1 MSVGKNFGFFILEI
15 MNCFKFLNIQLLCLY
30 WDIPHPPPQKTDA
43 CYFLS
48 NCLLGEGNH
57 VIHIQRLWMKHN
69 IFSKMSH
76 SLLGIMFL
84 CLSALPGFD
93 VSKLSLL
100 SPVLQALQQED
111 KMWPPKVKG
120 IIFNLVLQHSSTGE
134 TWKFRGKQ
142 NVQSVSSEPYFNE

>member
-1 MSVGKNFGFFILEI
+1 
-15 MNCFKFLNIQLLCLY
+15 
-30 WDIPHPPPQKTDA
+30 
-43 CYFLS
+43 
-48 NCLLGEGNH
+48 
-57 VIHIQRLWMKHN
+57 MKHN
-69 IFSKMSH
+69 ISSKMSH

-84 CLSALPGFD
+84 CLSVLPGFD

-111 KMWPPKVKG
+111 KMWPSKVKG